1 MKWAGVIVNGF
12 AVRVEY
18 PAASE
23 KIAMR
28 REKTRF
34 ASWLTFRRG
43 EREEGGVEVE
53 KDEGGE
59 D

>member
-1 MKWAGVIVNGF
+1 VKWAGVIVNGF

-28 REKTRF
+28 REKARF
-34 ASWLTFRRG
+34 ACWLTFRRG
-43 EREEGGVEVE
+43 EREERRVEVE
-53 KDEGGE
+53 EDEG
-59 D
+59 

>member
-18 PAASE
+18 PPASE
-23 KIAMR
+23 KIAMS
-28 REKTRF
+28 REKARF

-43 EREEGGVEVE
+43 EREEGRVEVE
-53 KDEGGE
+53 EDEG
-59 D
+59 

>member
-18 PAASE
+18 PPASE
-23 KIAMR
+23 KIAMS
-28 REKTRF
+28 REKARF

-43 EREEGGVEVE
+43 KREEGRVEVE
-53 KDEGGE
+53 EDEG
-59 D
+59 